1 MTENNFLTKTLT
13 KTALTRR
20 SFLKWSAALGGTTAL
35 AGGLNY
41 GLKAAE
47 EAAVSEG
54 EWIVAA
60 CWHNCG
66 GRCPNYALVKDGIVI
81 RQKTDDS
88 HTDTPDFPQQR
99 GCARGRVQRHQCFG
113 ADRIK
118 YPMKRKNWEPGGGW
132 HFCDLVMILVYG
144 QVLEA
149 VLIHT
154 DRSDDELTLVA
165 YLRRA
170 FSISDA
176 DHRSITR
183 SLDRQLEQTIHRNV
197 LQDFRMRL
205 DDTMDRIGGIF
216 DRLGFQ
222 I

>member
-1 MTENNFLTKTLT
+1 METQLSDCLAVFHGATRI
-13 KTALTRR
+13 ALRDGQL
-20 SFLKWSAALGGTTAL
+20 S
-35 AGGLNY
+35 N
-41 GLKAAE
+41 
-47 EAAVSEG
+47 G
-54 EWIVAA
+54 EK
-60 CWHNCG
+60 
-66 GRCPNYALVKDGIVI
+66 RLLVKLAHALKLDEDEPRQVYDAVI
-81 RQKTDDS
+81 ENRE
-88 HTDTPDFPQQR
+88 P
-99 GCARGRVQRHQCFG
+99 GRGRQ
-113 ADRIK
+113 IS
-118 YPMKRKNWEPGGGW
+118 
-132 HFCDLVMILVYG
+132 DLEMILVYG

>member
-1 MTENNFLTKTLT
+1 METRLSDCLAVFHGATRI
-13 KTALTRR
+13 ALRDGQL
-20 SFLKWSAALGGTTAL
+20 S
-35 AGGLNY
+35 N
-41 GLKAAE
+41 
-47 EAAVSEG
+47 G
-54 EWIVAA
+54 EK
-60 CWHNCG
+60 
-66 GRCPNYALVKDGIVI
+66 RLLVKLAHALKLDEDEP
-81 RQKTDDS
+81 RQVYDAVVENRE
-88 HTDTPDFPQQR
+88 P
-99 GCARGRVQRHQCFG
+99 GRGRE
-113 ADRIK
+113 IS
-118 YPMKRKNWEPGGGW
+118 
-132 HFCDLVMILVYG
+132 DLEMILVYA

>member
-1 MTENNFLTKTLT
+1 METRLSDCLAVFHGATRI
-13 KTALTRR
+13 ALRDGQL
-20 SFLKWSAALGGTTAL
+20 S
-35 AGGLNY
+35 N
-41 GLKAAE
+41 
-47 EAAVSEG
+47 G
-54 EWIVAA
+54 EK
-60 CWHNCG
+60 
-66 GRCPNYALVKDGIVI
+66 RLLVKLAHALKLDEDAP
-81 RQKTDDS
+81 RQVYDAVVEN
-88 HTDTPDFPQQR
+88 R
-99 GCARGRVQRHQCFG
+99 
-113 ADRIK
+113 
-118 YPMKRKNWEPGGGW
+118 EPGLGRQIS
-132 HFCDLVMILVYG
+132 DLEMILVYG

-176 DHRSITR
+176 AHRSITR

>member
-1 MTENNFLTKTLT
+1 MEAGLSDCRAVFHGAARI
-13 KTALTRR
+13 ALRDGQLSNGEKR
-20 SFLKWSAALGGTTAL
+20 LLVKLAHALRLDEEEPKQVYDAIVGGTDP
-35 AGGLNY
+35 GEGRQI
-41 GLKAAE
+41 
-47 EAAVSEG
+47 SEL
-54 EWIVAA
+54 EM
-60 CWHNCG
+60 
-66 GRCPNYALVKDGIVI
+66 R
-81 RQKTDDS
+81 
-88 HTDTPDFPQQR
+88 
-99 GCARGRVQRHQCFG
+99 
-113 ADRIK
+113 
-118 YPMKRKNWEPGGGW
+118 
-132 HFCDLVMILVYG
+132 LVYE

-176 DHRSITR
+176 EHRAITR
-183 SLDRQLEQTIHRNV
+183 SLDRQLEETIHRNV

-205 DDTMDRIGGIF
+205 DDTMERISGIF

>member
-1 MTENNFLTKTLT
+1 MEAGLSDCRAVFHGATRI
-13 KTALTRR
+13 ALRDGQLSNGEKR
-20 SFLKWSAALGGTTAL
+20 LLVKLAHALRLDEEEPKQVYDAVVGGTDP
-35 AGGLNY
+35 GEGRQI
-41 GLKAAE
+41 
-47 EAAVSEG
+47 SEL
-54 EWIVAA
+54 EM
-60 CWHNCG
+60 
-66 GRCPNYALVKDGIVI
+66 R
-81 RQKTDDS
+81 
-88 HTDTPDFPQQR
+88 
-99 GCARGRVQRHQCFG
+99 
-113 ADRIK
+113 
-118 YPMKRKNWEPGGGW
+118 
-132 HFCDLVMILVYG
+132 LVYE

-176 DHRSITR
+176 EHRAITR
-183 SLDRQLEQTIHRNV
+183 SLDRQLEEIIHRNV

-205 DDTMDRIGGIF
+205 DDTMERISGIF

>member
-1 MTENNFLTKTLT
+1 MEAGLSDCRAVFHGATRI
-13 KTALTRR
+13 ALRDGQLSNGEKR
-20 SFLKWSAALGGTTAL
+20 LLVKLAHALRLEEEEPKQVYDAVVGGT
-35 AGGLNY
+35 GPGV
-41 GLKAAE
+41 GRKI
-47 EAAVSEG
+47 SEL
-54 EWIVAA
+54 EM
-60 CWHNCG
+60 
-66 GRCPNYALVKDGIVI
+66 R
-81 RQKTDDS
+81 
-88 HTDTPDFPQQR
+88 
-99 GCARGRVQRHQCFG
+99 
-113 ADRIK
+113 
-118 YPMKRKNWEPGGGW
+118 
-132 HFCDLVMILVYG
+132 LVYE

-176 DHRSITR
+176 EHRAITR
-183 SLDRQLEQTIHRNV
+183 SLDRQLEETIHRNV

-205 DDTMDRIGGIF
+205 DDTMERISGIF

>member
-1 MTENNFLTKTLT
+1 M
-13 KTALTRR
+13 
-20 SFLKWSAALGGTTAL
+20 
-35 AGGLNY
+35 
-41 GLKAAE
+41 
-47 EAAVSEG
+47 
-54 EWIVAA
+54 
-60 CWHNCG
+60 
-66 GRCPNYALVKDGIVI
+66 GRQISQLEMG
-81 RQKTDDS
+81 
-88 HTDTPDFPQQR
+88 
-99 GCARGRVQRHQCFG
+99 
-113 ADRIK
+113 
-118 YPMKRKNWEPGGGW
+118 M
-132 HFCDLVMILVYG
+132 VYG

-176 DHRSITR
+176 EHRAITR
-183 SLDRQLEQTIHRNV
+183 SLDRQLEETIHRNV

-205 DDTMDRIGGIF
+205 DDTMERISGIF

>member
-1 MTENNFLTKTLT
+1 METRLSDCLAVFHGATRI
-13 KTALTRR
+13 ALRDGQL
-20 SFLKWSAALGGTTAL
+20 S
-35 AGGLNY
+35 N
-41 GLKAAE
+41 
-47 EAAVSEG
+47 G
-54 EWIVAA
+54 EK
-60 CWHNCG
+60 
-66 GRCPNYALVKDGIVI
+66 RLLVKLAHALKLDEDEP
-81 RQKTDDS
+81 RQVYDAVVENRE
-88 HTDTPDFPQQR
+88 P
-99 GCARGRVQRHQCFG
+99 GRGRQ
-113 ADRIK
+113 IS
-118 YPMKRKNWEPGGGW
+118 
-132 HFCDLVMILVYG
+132 DLEMILVYG

-170 FSISDA
+170 FSISDT

>member
-1 MTENNFLTKTLT
+1 METRLSDCLAVFHGATRI
-13 KTALTRR
+13 ALRDGQL
-20 SFLKWSAALGGTTAL
+20 S
-35 AGGLNY
+35 N
-41 GLKAAE
+41 
-47 EAAVSEG
+47 G
-54 EWIVAA
+54 EK
-60 CWHNCG
+60 
-66 GRCPNYALVKDGIVI
+66 RLLVKLAHALKLDEDEP
-81 RQKTDDS
+81 RQVYDAVVENRE
-88 HTDTPDFPQQR
+88 P
-99 GCARGRVQRHQCFG
+99 GRGRQ
-113 ADRIK
+113 IS
-118 YPMKRKNWEPGGGW
+118 
-132 HFCDLVMILVYG
+132 DLEMILIYG

>member
-1 MTENNFLTKTLT
+1 METRLSDCLAVFHGATRI
-13 KTALTRR
+13 ALRDGQL
-20 SFLKWSAALGGTTAL
+20 S
-35 AGGLNY
+35 N
-41 GLKAAE
+41 
-47 EAAVSEG
+47 G
-54 EWIVAA
+54 EK
-60 CWHNCG
+60 
-66 GRCPNYALVKDGIVI
+66 RLLVKLAHALKLDEDDP
-81 RQKTDDS
+81 RQGYDAVLENRS
-88 HTDTPDFPQQR
+88 PGQ
-99 GCARGRVQRHQCFG
+99 GRQ
-113 ADRIK
+113 IS
-118 YPMKRKNWEPGGGW
+118 
-132 HFCDLVMILVYG
+132 DLEMILIYG

>member
-1 MTENNFLTKTLT
+1 METGLSDCVTVFHGATRI
-13 KTALTRR
+13 ALRDGQL
-20 SFLKWSAALGGTTAL
+20 S
-35 AGGLNY
+35 N
-41 GLKAAE
+41 
-47 EAAVSEG
+47 G
-54 EWIVAA
+54 EK
-60 CWHNCG
+60 
-66 GRCPNYALVKDGIVI
+66 RLLVKLAHALKLDEDEP
-81 RQKTDDS
+81 R
-88 HTDTPDFPQQR
+88 
-99 GCARGRVQRHQCFG
+99 RVYD
-113 ADRIK
+113 AVVEN
-118 YPMKRKNWEPGGGW
+118 MEPGEGRRIN
-132 HFCDLVMILVYG
+132 DLEKIMVYG

>member
-1 MTENNFLTKTLT
+1 METRLSDCLAVFHGATRI
-13 KTALTRR
+13 ALRDGQL
-20 SFLKWSAALGGTTAL
+20 S
-35 AGGLNY
+35 N
-41 GLKAAE
+41 
-47 EAAVSEG
+47 G
-54 EWIVAA
+54 EK
-60 CWHNCG
+60 
-66 GRCPNYALVKDGIVI
+66 RLLVKLAHALKLDEDEP
-81 RQKTDDS
+81 RQVYDS
-88 HTDTPDFPQQR
+88 VVENREP
-99 GCARGRVQRHQCFG
+99 GRGRQ
-113 ADRIK
+113 IS
-118 YPMKRKNWEPGGGW
+118 
-132 HFCDLVMILVYG
+132 DLEMILVYG

>member
-1 MTENNFLTKTLT
+1 VETRLSDCLAVFHGATRI
-13 KTALTRR
+13 ALRDGQL
-20 SFLKWSAALGGTTAL
+20 S
-35 AGGLNY
+35 N
-41 GLKAAE
+41 
-47 EAAVSEG
+47 G
-54 EWIVAA
+54 EK
-60 CWHNCG
+60 
-66 GRCPNYALVKDGIVI
+66 RLLVKLAHALKLDEDEP
-81 RQKTDDS
+81 RQVYDAVVENRE
-88 HTDTPDFPQQR
+88 P
-99 GCARGRVQRHQCFG
+99 GRGRQ
-113 ADRIK
+113 IS
-118 YPMKRKNWEPGGGW
+118 
-132 HFCDLVMILVYG
+132 DLEMILIYG

>member
-1 MTENNFLTKTLT
+1 METRLSDCLAVFHGATRI
-13 KTALTRR
+13 ALRDGQL
-20 SFLKWSAALGGTTAL
+20 S
-35 AGGLNY
+35 N
-41 GLKAAE
+41 
-47 EAAVSEG
+47 G
-54 EWIVAA
+54 EK
-60 CWHNCG
+60 
-66 GRCPNYALVKDGIVI
+66 RLLVKLAHALKLDEDEP
-81 RQKTDDS
+81 RQVYDAVVEN
-88 HTDTPDFPQQR
+88 R
-99 GCARGRVQRHQCFG
+99 GPGRGRE
-113 ADRIK
+113 IS
-118 YPMKRKNWEPGGGW
+118 
-132 HFCDLVMILVYG
+132 DLEMILVYG

-222 I
+222 ILG

>member
-1 MTENNFLTKTLT
+1 METRLSDCLAVFHGATRI
-13 KTALTRR
+13 ALRDGQL
-20 SFLKWSAALGGTTAL
+20 S
-35 AGGLNY
+35 N
-41 GLKAAE
+41 
-47 EAAVSEG
+47 G
-54 EWIVAA
+54 EK
-60 CWHNCG
+60 
-66 GRCPNYALVKDGIVI
+66 RLLVKLAHALKLDEDDPRQVYDAVI
-81 RQKTDDS
+81 ENR
-88 HTDTPDFPQQR
+88 
-99 GCARGRVQRHQCFG
+99 
-113 ADRIK
+113 
-118 YPMKRKNWEPGGGW
+118 EPGQGRQIS
-132 HFCDLVMILVYG
+132 DLEMILIYG

-183 SLDRQLEQTIHRNV
+183 SLDRQLEQTIHSNV

>member
-1 MTENNFLTKTLT
+1 METRLSDCLAVFHGATRI
-13 KTALTRR
+13 ALRDGQL
-20 SFLKWSAALGGTTAL
+20 SS
-35 AGGLNY
+35 
-41 GLKAAE
+41 
-47 EAAVSEG
+47 G
-54 EWIVAA
+54 EK
-60 CWHNCG
+60 
-66 GRCPNYALVKDGIVI
+66 RLLVKLAHALKLDEDEP
-81 RQKTDDS
+81 RQVYDAVVENRE
-88 HTDTPDFPQQR
+88 P
-99 GCARGRVQRHQCFG
+99 GRGRQ
-113 ADRIK
+113 IS
-118 YPMKRKNWEPGGGW
+118 
-132 HFCDLVMILVYG
+132 DLEMILVYG

-222 I
+222 F

>member
-1 MTENNFLTKTLT
+1 MEAGLSDCRAVFHGATRI
-13 KTALTRR
+13 ALRDGQLSNGEKR
-20 SFLKWSAALGGTTAL
+20 LLVKLAHALRLDEEEPKQVYDAVVGGTDP
-35 AGGLNY
+35 GEGRQI
-41 GLKAAE
+41 
-47 EAAVSEG
+47 SEL
-54 EWIVAA
+54 EM
-60 CWHNCG
+60 
-66 GRCPNYALVKDGIVI
+66 R
-81 RQKTDDS
+81 
-88 HTDTPDFPQQR
+88 
-99 GCARGRVQRHQCFG
+99 
-113 ADRIK
+113 
-118 YPMKRKNWEPGGGW
+118 
-132 HFCDLVMILVYG
+132 LVYE

-176 DHRSITR
+176 EHRAITR
-183 SLDRQLEQTIHRNV
+183 SLDRQLEETIHRNV

-205 DDTMDRIGGIF
+205 DDTMERISGIF